1 MFEDRYAVVDGIR
14 TRYWQAGNDGPALV
28 LIHGVASS
36 IEDWADNL
44 SALAQGFR
52 VFALDLAGCGRS
64 DKPAGRDYSLN
75 GLAKFTLAFL
85 DCLQIETAHL
95 CGFSMGGRIA
105 LECAHIAPTRVLSLI
120 LSAPAAIGPDTII
133 NFRIAT
139 LKGIGEVLTRP
150 SRFGMRQL
158 MRTAYAD
165 PTKVTDA
172 MIDERVEL
180 GKLPGAQAAF
190 LIMLRGLIRL
200 KGFHPE
206 IIADVQSWLPTIRQP
221 TLVIWGKDDKF
232 LPHRHAEILKRLMP
246 DCRVKIYSNSG
257 HLNQAEQKAAFNR
270 DIMEFLQTQTIQTAA
285 A

>member
-14 TRYWQAGNDGPALV
+14 TRYWQAGNDGPAV
-28 LIHGVASS
+28 ILIHGIASS
-36 IEDWADNL
+36 VEDWKDNL
-44 SALAQGFR
+44 SVLAQGFR

-75 GLAKFTLAFL
+75 GLAKFMLAFL

-105 LECAHIAPTRVLSLI
+105 LECAHIAPDRVRSLV

-139 LKGIGEVLTRP
+139 LKGIGEFLTSP

-165 PTKVTDA
+165 PAKVTEA
-172 MIDERVEL
+172 MVDERVEL
-180 GKLPGAQAAF
+180 GRLPGTQAAF
-190 LIMLRGLIRL
+190 LVMLRGMIRL
-200 KGFHPE
+200 SGFHPE
-206 IIADVQSWLPTIRQP
+206 IIADVQSWLPVIGHP
-221 TLVIWGKDDKF
+221 TLVIWGKQDKF
-232 LPHRHAEILKRLMP
+232 LPHRHAEILERLMP
-246 DCRVKIYSNSG
+246 DCRVKVYSNSG
-257 HLNQAEQKAAFNR
+257 HLNQAEQKETFNL
-270 DIMEFLQTQTIQTAA
+270 DVIEFLQTQSIQTAA